1 MTARPLDPERRRRRP
16 VYAAVAL
23 VLVMVAVQL
32 AAGCA
37 SHYGNGLCGGKFEVY
52 ELADFLKPGDNVVH
66 LTEQDFKEN
75 PELDEVL
82 RGAKRTNATCDR
94 EYYNSGRCIGG
105 SYYKCGGKV
114 RLIKYDMTNKTPD
127 FNDNRIL
134 EYNGKYYSLIFTLVS

>member
-1 MTARPLDPERRRRRP
+1 MTARPIFSEIRRP

-23 VLVMVAVQL
+23 VLVMVAVLL
-32 AAGCA
+32 AAGCFRP
-37 SHYGNGLCGGKFEVY
+37 NLCGGKFEVF

-105 SYYKCGGKV
+105 SWYKCGGKV